1 MLPAAKRDYVLKNIL
16 HKPPVSSKAKAQ
28 GTKPPGRSPKSGD
41 AKYRGSKTGKYEQT
55 SGGATKLSSIDAK

>member
-28 GTKPPGRSPKSGD
+28 GTQKTGSSPKGSD
-41 AKYRGSKTGKYEQT
+41 SKYRGSKTGKYERT